1 MNNITI
7 LGRLGKDVELRQ
19 SRETGKFVA
28 KFSVGVTRKFNK
40 DVTDWFDCVAF
51 GKTGEIIARYF
62 TKGNQIALQGEIQ
75 FGSYEAQNGTKR
87 YTTTLVV
94 NTFDFI
100 AGNGNNTNGGNQETA
115 TTNTFDE
122 PVYDNDM
129 PF

>member
-94 NTFDFI
+94 NSFDFI
-100 AGNGNNTNGGNQETA
+100 AGNGNNTNGGNQEVA
-115 TTNTFDE
+115 TTEFSE
-122 PVYDNDM
+122 PVYDADM

>member
-28 KFSVGVTRKFNK
+28 KLSVGVTRKFNK

-75 FGSYEAQNGTKR
+75 FGSYEAQDGTKR

-100 AGNGNNTNGGNQETA
+100 AGNGNNTNGGNQEVA
-115 TTNTFDE
+115 TTEFSE
-122 PVYDNDM
+122 PVYDPDM

>member
-62 TKGNQIALQGEIQ
+62 KKGNQIALQGEIQ
-75 FGSYEAQNGTKR
+75 FGDYTDKEGVKR

-115 TTNTFDE
+115 TTEFSE
-122 PVYDNDM
+122 PVYDADM

>member
-75 FGSYEAQNGTKR
+75 FGSYEAQDGTKR

-94 NTFDFI
+94 NSFDFI
-100 AGNGNNTNGGNQETA
+100 AGNGNNTNGGNQEVA
-115 TTNTFDE
+115 TTEFSE
-122 PVYDNDM
+122 PVYDADM

>member
-51 GKTGEIIARYF
+51 GKTGEIIAQYF

-75 FGSYEAQNGTKR
+75 FGSYETQDGTKR

-100 AGNGNNTNGGNQETA
+100 AGNGNNTNGGNQEVA
-115 TTNTFDE
+115 TTEFSE
-122 PVYDNDM
+122 PVYDADM

>member
-1 MNNITI
+1 MNNVTI
-7 LGRLGKDVELRQ
+7 LGRLGADPETTFSKD
-19 SRETGKFVA
+19 GKA
-28 KFSVGVTRKFNK
+28 ICKFRVGVTRKFNK
-40 DVTDWFDCVAF
+40 EMTDWFSCASF
-51 GKTGEIIARYF
+51 GKTAELIQQYF
-62 TKGNQIALQGEIQ
+62 KKGNQIALQGEIQ
-75 FGSYEAQNGTKR
+75 FGDYTDKDGVKR

-100 AGNGNNTNGGNQETA
+100 AGNGNNTNGGNQEAA

>member
-1 MNNITI
+1 MNNATI
-7 LGRLGKDVELRQ
+7 LGRLGRDPETTFSKD
-19 SRETGKFVA
+19 GKA
-28 KFSVGVTRKFNK
+28 ICKFSVGVTRKFNK
-40 DVTDWFDCVAF
+40 EVTDWFNCASF
-51 GKTGEIIARYF
+51 GKTAELIQQYF
-62 TKGNQIALQGEIQ
+62 KKGNQIALQGEIQ
-75 FGSYEAQNGTKR
+75 FGDYTDKDGVKR

-115 TTNTFDE
+115 TTEFSE

>member
-1 MNNITI
+1 MNNVTI
-7 LGRLGKDVELRQ
+7 LGRLGADPETTFSKD
-19 SRETGKFVA
+19 GKA
-28 KFSVGVTRKFNK
+28 ICKFRVGVTRKFNK
-40 DVTDWFDCVAF
+40 EMTDWFDCVAF

-75 FGSYEAQNGTKR
+75 FGSYGAQDGTKR

-100 AGNGNNTNGGNQETA
+100 AGNGNNTNGGNQGVA
-115 TTNTFDE
+115 TTKFSE
-122 PVYDNDM
+122 PVYDADM

>member
-115 TTNTFDE
+115 TTEFSE
-122 PVYDNDM
+122 PVYDADM

>member
-94 NTFDFI
+94 NSFDFI
-100 AGNGNNTNGGNQETA
+100 AGNGNNTNGGNQEVA
-115 TTNTFDE
+115 TTEFSG
-122 PVYDNDM
+122 PVYDPDM

>member
-75 FGSYEAQNGTKR
+75 FGSYEAQDGTKR

-115 TTNTFDE
+115 TTEFSE
-122 PVYDNDM
+122 PVYDADM